1 MDKDVKNTIL
11 NMAETQ
17 LDEVLQMNGFK
28 RRSNSLIYARKS
40 KESTQKIEIMYFL
53 HPSYYNNA
61 LAHIYPQLS
70 VYYPDIQELAKK
82 ILGDTII
89 TSGLKNQILRQPIQV
104 YHDSKDWVLY
114 NEKDNITIGENIKDF
129 LVNYSIPLLND
140 INNIDGYLEA
150 YWNDDKRIIKDDRQ
164 HVYFACACAL
174 KKDCNGVQREH
185 NKKLN
190 NGLPILHK
198 VPPKRDYGRYFCIMA
213 EKGGT
218 SHGGLTE
225 KLSPFFHAKK
235 QEVNAY
241 GR

>member
-1 MDKDVKNTIL
+1 MDKDVKNTIVK
-11 NMAETQ
+11 MAETQ

-174 KKDCNGVQREH
+174 KKDFNEGYEIV
-185 NKKLN
+185 KKRF
-190 NGLPILHK
+190 GK
-198 VPPKRDYGRYFCIMA
+198 
-213 EKGGT
+213 KGP
-218 SHGGLTE
+218 SII
-225 KLSPFFHAKK
+225 HA
-235 QEVNAY
+235 N
-241 GR
+241 

>member
-82 ILGDTII
+82 ILGDSII

-174 KKDCNGVQREH
+174 KKDFNEGYEIV
-185 NKKLN
+185 KKRF
-190 NGLPILHK
+190 GK
-198 VPPKRDYGRYFCIMA
+198 
-213 EKGGT
+213 KGP
-218 SHGGLTE
+218 SII
-225 KLSPFFHAKK
+225 HA
-235 QEVNAY
+235 N
-241 GR
+241 

>member
-164 HVYFACACAL
+164 HVYFACACAF
-174 KKDCNGVQREH
+174 KKEFNQGYEIV
-185 NKKLN
+185 KKRF
-190 NGLPILHK
+190 GK
-198 VPPKRDYGRYFCIMA
+198 
-213 EKGGT
+213 KGP
-218 SHGGLTE
+218 SII
-225 KLSPFFHAKK
+225 HA
-235 QEVNAY
+235 N
-241 GR
+241 

>member
-1 MDKDVKNTIL
+1 MNKDVKNTIL

-164 HVYFACACAL
+164 YVYFACACAL
-174 KKDCNGVQREH
+174 KKDFNEGYEIV
-185 NKKLN
+185 KKRFGKKGTRRQYAALFAYFEDKL
-190 NGLPILHK
+190 GL
-198 VPPKRDYGRYFCIMA
+198 
-213 EKGGT
+213 E
-218 SHGGLTE
+218 
-225 KLSPFFHAKK
+225 
-235 QEVNAY
+235 
-241 GR
+241 

>member
-150 YWNDDKRIIKDDRQ
+150 YWNDDIRIIKDDRQ

-174 KKDCNGVQREH
+174 KKDFNEGYEIV
-185 NKKLN
+185 KKRF
-190 NGLPILHK
+190 GK
-198 VPPKRDYGRYFCIMA
+198 
-213 EKGGT
+213 KGP
-218 SHGGLTE
+218 SII
-225 KLSPFFHAKK
+225 HA
-235 QEVNAY
+235 N
-241 GR
+241 

>member
-17 LDEVLQMNGFK
+17 LDAVLQMNGFK

-174 KKDCNGVQREH
+174 KKDFNEGYEIV
-185 NKKLN
+185 KKRF
-190 NGLPILHK
+190 GK
-198 VPPKRDYGRYFCIMA
+198 
-213 EKGGT
+213 KGP
-218 SHGGLTE
+218 SII
-225 KLSPFFHAKK
+225 HA
-235 QEVNAY
+235 N
-241 GR
+241 

>member
-114 NEKDNITIGENIKDF
+114 NKKDNITIGENIKDF

-174 KKDCNGVQREH
+174 KKDFNEGYEIV
-185 NKKLN
+185 KKRF
-190 NGLPILHK
+190 GK
-198 VPPKRDYGRYFCIMA
+198 
-213 EKGGT
+213 KGP
-218 SHGGLTE
+218 SII
-225 KLSPFFHAKK
+225 HA
-235 QEVNAY
+235 N
-241 GR
+241 

>member
-104 YHDSKDWVLY
+104 YHGSKDWVLY

-174 KKDCNGVQREH
+174 KKDFNEGYEIV
-185 NKKLN
+185 KKRF
-190 NGLPILHK
+190 GK
-198 VPPKRDYGRYFCIMA
+198 
-213 EKGGT
+213 KGP
-218 SHGGLTE
+218 SII
-225 KLSPFFHAKK
+225 HA
-235 QEVNAY
+235 N
-241 GR
+241 

>member
-40 KESTQKIEIMYFL
+40 KGSTQKIEIMYFL

-150 YWNDDKRIIKDDRQ
+150 YWNNDKRIIKDDRQ

-174 KKDCNGVQREH
+174 KKDFNEGYEIV
-185 NKKLN
+185 KKRFGKKGTRRQYAALFAYFEDKL
-190 NGLPILHK
+190 GL
-198 VPPKRDYGRYFCIMA
+198 
-213 EKGGT
+213 E
-218 SHGGLTE
+218 
-225 KLSPFFHAKK
+225 
-235 QEVNAY
+235 
-241 GR
+241 

>member
-28 RRSNSLIYARKS
+28 RRSNSLIYSRKS

-174 KKDCNGVQREH
+174 KKDFNEGYEIV
-185 NKKLN
+185 KKRF
-190 NGLPILHK
+190 GK
-198 VPPKRDYGRYFCIMA
+198 
-213 EKGGT
+213 KGP
-218 SHGGLTE
+218 SII
-225 KLSPFFHAKK
+225 HA
-235 QEVNAY
+235 N
-241 GR
+241 

>member
-1 MDKDVKNTIL
+1 MDKNVKNTIL

-89 TSGLKNQILRQPIQV
+89 TSGLKNQILPQPIQV

-174 KKDCNGVQREH
+174 KKDFNEGYEIV
-185 NKKLN
+185 KKRF
-190 NGLPILHK
+190 GK
-198 VPPKRDYGRYFCIMA
+198 
-213 EKGGT
+213 KGP
-218 SHGGLTE
+218 SII
-225 KLSPFFHAKK
+225 HA
-235 QEVNAY
+235 N
-241 GR
+241 

>member
-28 RRSNSLIYARKS
+28 RRSNALIYARKS

-174 KKDCNGVQREH
+174 KKDFNEGYEIV
-185 NKKLN
+185 KKRF
-190 NGLPILHK
+190 GK
-198 VPPKRDYGRYFCIMA
+198 
-213 EKGGT
+213 KGPSIT
-218 SHGGLTE
+218 
-225 KLSPFFHAKK
+225 
-235 QEVNAY
+235 VIN
-241 GR
+241 

>member
-174 KKDCNGVQREH
+174 KKDFNEGYEIV
-185 NKKLN
+185 KKRF
-190 NGLPILHK
+190 G
-198 VPPKRDYGRYFCIMA
+198 
-213 EKGGT
+213 EKGP
-218 SHGGLTE
+218 SII
-225 KLSPFFHAKK
+225 HA
-235 QEVNAY
+235 N
-241 GR
+241 

>member
-164 HVYFACACAL
+164 HVYFSCACAL
-174 KKDCNGVQREH
+174 KKDFNEGYEIV
-185 NKKLN
+185 KKRF
-190 NGLPILHK
+190 GK
-198 VPPKRDYGRYFCIMA
+198 
-213 EKGGT
+213 KGP
-218 SHGGLTE
+218 SII
-225 KLSPFFHAKK
+225 HA
-235 QEVNAY
+235 N
-241 GR
+241 

>member
-164 HVYFACACAL
+164 DVYFACACAL
-174 KKDCNGVQREH
+174 KKDFNEGYEIV
-185 NKKLN
+185 KKRF
-190 NGLPILHK
+190 GK
-198 VPPKRDYGRYFCIMA
+198 
-213 EKGGT
+213 KGP
-218 SHGGLTE
+218 SII
-225 KLSPFFHAKK
+225 HA
-235 QEVNAY
+235 N
-241 GR
+241 

>member
-174 KKDCNGVQREH
+174 KKDFNEGYEIV
-185 NKKLN
+185 KKRF
-190 NGLPILHK
+190 GK
-198 VPPKRDYGRYFCIMA
+198 KRPSII
-213 EKGGT
+213 
-218 SHGGLTE
+218 
-225 KLSPFFHAKK
+225 HA
-235 QEVNAY
+235 N
-241 GR
+241 